1 MKIYHILLVYEKQL
15 QKSMLKILFN
25 DPSVVKNTEHIDLND
40 KNINNAI
47 FIQVTQLHQI
57 DSHLTAKLYADYAVD
72 EVSLVRINPN
82 NDFNINNLTNIN
94 SITLNKQAEN
104 DKEVITKAYI
114 DQFHQKDERPR
125 RGLGI
130 DFYNE
135 SKGLVENNQDN
146 DLNDT
151 KLTNIISITINRNLS
166 SDNEL
171 ANKKYMDD
179 ELNKN
184 TIVRFNQLL
193 QNYLKVSVV
202 NDTYNL
208 G

>member
-1 MKIYHILLVYEKQL
+1 M
-15 QKSMLKILFN
+15 
-25 DPSVVKNTEHIDLND
+25 T
-40 KNINNAI
+40 NAR
-47 FIQVTQLHQI
+47 FIQVKQLPQI
-57 DSHLTAKLYADYAVD
+57 DSQLTAKLYVD
-72 EVSLVRINPN
+72 NAIDELSLARSYQDK
-82 NDFNINNLTNIN
+82 DFNNNNLTNIN